1 VPLLPVVGAGV
12 ESSVKGSSG
21 KSLILLTFIW
31 FVFVSVLSLLRV
43 AWQLEPDT
51 SRCRHDTGRR
61 PKPKHSSKHECF
73 CVAAST
79 APSQHLNR
87 LRVFD
92 SVCLQSAHVEL
103 KSHMIEVSGVLSNAR
118 SWSNQARPPA
128 LLATFAQF
136 IAVCLQVHVPKKNML
151 DNVLALGCQDIESA
165 RVW

>member
-1 VPLLPVVGAGV
+1 M
-12 ESSVKGSSG
+12 
-21 KSLILLTFIW
+21 
-31 FVFVSVLSLLRV
+31 LRV

-87 LRVFD
+87 LRVYD
-92 SVCLQSAHVEL
+92 SACLQTAHVEL
-103 KSHMIEVSGVLSNAR
+103 KSHMIEVSCVLSWR
-118 SWSNQARPPA
+118 SYMVKSSASLCFVGNFSA
-128 LLATFAQF
+128 
-136 IAVCLQVHVPKKNML
+136 IDCGLQVHVPKKNML

>member
-1 VPLLPVVGAGV
+1 M
-12 ESSVKGSSG
+12 
-21 KSLILLTFIW
+21 
-31 FVFVSVLSLLRV
+31 FVQFYPMLRV

-79 APSQHLNR
+79 APSQYLNR
-87 LRVFD
+87 LRVYD
-92 SVCLQSAHVEL
+92 SACLQTAHVEL
-103 KSHMIEVSGVLSNAR
+103 KSHMIEVSRVLSWR
-118 SWSNQARPPA
+118 SSMVKASASFCFVGNFSA
-128 LLATFAQF
+128 
-136 IAVCLQVHVPKKNML
+136 IHCGLQVHVPKKNML

>member
-1 VPLLPVVGAGV
+1 
-12 ESSVKGSSG
+12 
-21 KSLILLTFIW
+21 
-31 FVFVSVLSLLRV
+31 VFVQFYPMLRV

-79 APSQHLNR
+79 APSQYLNR
-87 LRVFD
+87 LRVYD
-92 SVCLQSAHVEL
+92 SACLQTAHVEL
-103 KSHMIEVSGVLSNAR
+103 KSHMIEVSRVLSWR
-118 SWSNQARPPA
+118 SSMVKASASFCFVGNFSA
-128 LLATFAQF
+128 
-136 IAVCLQVHVPKKNML
+136 IHCGLQVHVPKKNML